1 MNNCEVSVMKLVNVT
16 NSHSKLVLE
25 QLENTDAYLV
35 KVYTVNDTL
44 VLYTEAPLHN
54 EILIVNNQRTLRDA
68 EVEDIKMQLLKK
80 TPADLYTADEIST
93 ITEDHFIEISIPKK
107 SLI

>member
-1 MNNCEVSVMKLVNVT
+1 MKLVNVT

-54 EILIVNNQRTLRDA
+54 EILIVNNQRTLRPQ

-80 TPADLYTADEIST
+80 TPADLYQADEIST
-93 ITEDHFIEISIPKK
+93 ITEDNFIEISIPKK